1 MKQRA
6 LWIVGVCTLIGLS
19 SWVFLMHRTIHQL
32 ALYELPKSMQPFF
45 YKNLDYFVK
54 HSVRPDERRST
65 DSTEAPKHFIDFEA
79 YGDSAAWKMPLTW
92 EEAVAKYSKDTLY
105 EYGYVPYVIMNM
117 KERLTK
123 AFREKNKDSILFYA
137 TDMGHYIEDA
147 HVPLHT
153 TLNYDGQLTGQKGLH
168 SLWESMVPEIDI
180 NTYNLSSRHKA
191 RYLKQPEQ
199 AIWEALRKT
208 HQLVPDVFR
217 LEIET
222 SKDFVDSTKY
232 RTQIRRGR
240 EVKSYS
246 SDFARAYSRRLGSTV
261 NEQAIR
267 SANLF
272 SDFLYTCWVDGGKPD
287 LNTLLTNSM
296 TEQDKKALKQQ
307 NKWFKKNQLLENKAL
322 ISRQGK
328 TDSE

>member
-1 MKQRA
+1 MKQRIV
-6 LWIVGVCTLIGLS
+6 WIVGVCALIGLS
-19 SWVFLMHRTIHQL
+19 SWGFLMHRTIHQL
-32 ALYELPKSMQPFF
+32 AVYELPKSMQPFF
-45 YKNLDYFVK
+45 YKNLDYIVK
-54 HSVRPDERRST
+54 YSVRPDERRST

-92 EEAVAKYSKDTLY
+92 NEAVAKYSKDTLF
-105 EYGYVPYVIMNM
+105 EYGYVPYVIMDM
-117 KERLTK
+117 KEKLTR

-137 TDMGHYIEDA
+137 ADMGHYIEDA

-153 TLNYDGQLTGQKGLH
+153 TLNYDGQLTGQKGMH

-199 AIWEALRKT
+199 AVWEALRKT
-208 HQLVPDVFR
+208 HLLVPDVFR
-217 LEIET
+217 FEIET
-222 SKDFVDSTKY
+222 SKDFTDSTKY
-232 RTQIRRGR
+232 RTQVRRGR
-240 EVKSYS
+240 EVKNYS

-261 NEQAIR
+261 NEQAIHA
-267 SANLF
+267 ANLF

-287 LNTLLTNSM
+287 LTPLLTSNM

-307 NKWFKKNQLLENKAL
+307 IKWFKKNELLENKAL

>member
-1 MKQRA
+1 MKQRIV
-6 LWIVGVCTLIGLS
+6 WIVGVCALVGLS
-19 SWVFLMHRTIHQL
+19 SWGFLMHRTIHQL
-32 ALYELPKSMQPFF
+32 AVYELPKSMQPFF
-45 YKNLDYFVK
+45 YKNLDYIVK
-54 HSVRPDERRST
+54 YSVRPDERRST
-65 DSTEAPKHFIDFEA
+65 DSTEASKHYIDFEA

-92 EEAVAKYSKDTLY
+92 NEAVARYSKDTLL
-105 EYGYVPYVIMNM
+105 EYGYVPYVIMDL
-117 KERLTK
+117 KDKLTK
-123 AFREKNKDSILFYA
+123 SFRDGNKDSILFYA

-168 SLWESMVPEIDI
+168 SLWESIVPEIDI

-199 AIWEALRKT
+199 AVWEALRAS

-217 LEIET
+217 LETET
-222 SKDFVDSTKY
+222 SKDFTDSTKY

-261 NEQAIR
+261 NQQAIR
-267 SANLF
+267 AANLF
-272 SDFLYTCWVDGGKPD
+272 SDFLYTSWVDAGKPD
-287 LNTLLTNSM
+287 LNQLLTSSM

-307 NKWFKKNQLLENKAL
+307 IKWFKKNDLLENKAL
-322 ISRQGK
+322 MSRQGK